1 MHSESDVFHIVT
13 VNIIIMTFYRH
24 FMISQLIYFI
34 RAESEALGS
43 FVEFH
48 EAPQSKVGRVEGQM
62 WDNSL
67 WV

>member
-1 MHSESDVFHIVT
+1 
-13 VNIIIMTFYRH
+13 
-24 FMISQLIYFI
+24 MISQLIYFI

-62 WDNSL
+62 
-67 WV
+67 